1 MYTRW
6 CNTVCNSNMLEKF
19 FLPMPPPSAP
29 PWREHL
35 IAYLSNYVAAGDEW
49 RLRSL
54 QLLSFSGRGGGREL
68 ERGGPREDGTP
79 NPAGAF
85 FFFTANGGGNL
96 SFLCVYEWWYVRGF
110 LLVLRASFRGLTGAQ
125 WWNCGKMW
133 EGGGGGEKFGL
144 FQGDEGGWGREWLRW
159 IYISLRDNRSRVSSR
174 NCCEGSTYRSKL
186 WLKDKFELR
195 FIVER
200 EKKRGNIVVR

>member
-133 EGGGGGEKFGL
+133 EGGGGGKSLDCFKVMK
-144 FQGDEGGWGREWLRW
+144 GDGGESGCVEYIFPFEIIDRAYHLGVVVKDQLIAFIVRSCGSE
-159 IYISLRDNRSRVSSR
+159 ISLNFA
-174 NCCEGSTYRSKL
+174 L
-186 WLKDKFELR
+186 L
-195 FIVER
+195 
-200 EKKRGNIVVR
+200 